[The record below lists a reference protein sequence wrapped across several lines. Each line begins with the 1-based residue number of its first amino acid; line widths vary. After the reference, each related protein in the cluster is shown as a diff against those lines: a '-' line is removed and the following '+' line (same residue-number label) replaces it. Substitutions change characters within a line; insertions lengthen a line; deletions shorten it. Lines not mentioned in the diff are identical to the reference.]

1 MKPEFSFGKELKDQK
16 KVEQDPINQMLNK
29 FEVDKE
35 KDKRLAN
42 LILLKIPNSQSEAG
56 QGMRSRQIGYAENE
70 QYQIIGAYASH
81 GWAVNKNMMNGGD
94 KSCFLF
100 NYHKNLR
107 FNAVDGMDPYMNVET
122 HTIDDREQRTIMFGD
137 ELQISREFKNVT
149 STIHSA

>member
-1 MKPEFSFGKELKDQK
+1 
-16 KVEQDPINQMLNK
+16 
-29 FEVDKE
+29 
-35 KDKRLAN
+35 
-42 LILLKIPNSQSEAG
+42 
-56 QGMRSRQIGYAENE
+56 MRSRQIGYAENE

-149 STIHSA
+149 STIHSAQNQDAKFVFGDKYMQ